1 MTAHNVRLTLQKLS
15 RSAFLLTQS
24 CGVGMSRPRGKRSGS
39 RRVASVP
46 LYRPPS
52 QKRVHCYSAFL
63 DIFTHEARSCSK
75 IASSSVNLCLSYIL
89 PRFPQSG
96 GSDSSLCEA
105 LFVQI
110 DISRLDSVSR
120 LGVFMHCLVFSQ
132 VFPRHFVQQST
143 TLRLEH
149 IVAVKEPTSEPNLP
163 LPRGDPRL
171 NR

>member
-24 CGVGMSRPRGKRSGS
+24 CDVGMSRPRGKRSGS
-39 RRVASVP
+39 RRVA
-46 LYRPPS
+46 
-52 QKRVHCYSAFL
+52 
-63 DIFTHEARSCSK
+63 
-75 IASSSVNLCLSYIL
+75 
-89 PRFPQSG
+89 SG

-132 VFPRHFVQQST
+132 VSPRHFVQQST
-143 TLRLEH
+143 TLRREH
-149 IVAVKEPTSEPNLP
+149 IVAVKKPTTEPNLP

>member
-1 MTAHNVRLTLQKLS
+1 MTAHNIRLTLQKLS

-39 RRVASVP
+39 RRVPYVP
-46 LYRPPS
+46 TSITEESTLLNSIPSLYS
-52 QKRVHCYSAFL
+52 
-63 DIFTHEARSCSK
+63 RSTLMLEDS
-75 IASSSVNLCLSYIL
+75 IMIIRGYVSHIL

-96 GSDSSLCEA
+96 GYDSSLCEA
-105 LFVQI
+105 LLVQI

-120 LGVFMHCLVFSQ
+120 LGVFMHCLVFPQ
-132 VFPRHFVQQST
+132 VSPRHFVQQST
-143 TLRLEH
+143 RPGREH
-149 IVAVKEPTSEPNLP
+149 IAAVKKPTTEPNLP

>member
-1 MTAHNVRLTLQKLS
+1 MLMLEDHDHDPWIMVR
-15 RSAFLLTQS
+15 
-24 CGVGMSRPRGKRSGS
+24 GS
-39 RRVASVP
+39 VS
-46 LYRPPS
+46 
-52 QKRVHCYSAFL
+52 H
-63 DIFTHEARSCSK
+63 
-75 IASSSVNLCLSYIL
+75 IL

-120 LGVFMHCLVFSQ
+120 LGVFMHCLEFSQ
-132 VFPRHFVQQST
+132 VSPRHFVQQST
-143 TLRLEH
+143 RLRREH
-149 IVAVKEPTSEPNLP
+149 IVAVKKPTSEPNLP